1 MTVPHPESPFVERL
15 TAILGDVLSH
25 GIADLDGRDLV
36 DDRFAVLGVNSV
48 DYLEFILNLEHAL
61 SIDVPD
67 EAMMDPAL
75 NSVRAWSTYL
85 ERHAGGLASNA
96 A

>member
-1 MTVPHPESPFVERL
+1 MTAPHPDLPFVERV

-25 GIADLDGRDLV
+25 GIGDLDGRDLV

-61 SIDVPD
+61 GIDIPD

-85 ERHAGGLASNA
+85 ERHSGSLANNA